1 MIEKFYQLK
10 LEKLFNHSIDQK
22 KLLRKY
28 RIKSEKSKTSK
39 ACILIANLTNKIDIQ
54 GGEKSVAL

>member
-1 MIEKFYQLK
+1 MIEKFYQLE

-39 ACILIANLTNKIDIQ
+39 ACILLANLTNTIDIQ

>member
-28 RIKSEKSKTSK
+28 IIKSEKSKTSK
-39 ACILIANLTNKIDIQ
+39 ACILMVNLTSKKDIQ
-54 GGEKSVAL
+54 GGEKIVAL